1 MIVVTVMYGSD
12 ARFDEAYY
20 LPPHMPLVRSRWA
33 GLLADARVLRG
44 LPAPE
49 GGKPAYQLIAE
60 LSFASMSELQQA
72 MGGPHAAEIAAD
84 VGRFTAAQP
93 VVQISETV
101 D

>member
-20 LPPHMPLVRSRWA
+20 LQTHMPLVRSRWA
-33 GLLADARVLRG
+33 GQLAETRVLRG
-44 LPAPE
+44 LPAPD
-49 GGKPAYQLIAE
+49 GSKPAYQLIAE

-72 MGGPHAAEIAAD
+72 MGGPHAAEIMAD
-84 VGRFTAAQP
+84 VARFTDAQP

-101 D
+101 G